1 MSKVRVVPLT
11 PTVGA
16 EIHGIDLSQALPEA
30 HVHTVR
36 SALLEHAV
44 VFFRDQEMT
53 PEQHMAFARQF
64 GELSRAPFGPMH
76 PDYPVMMVL
85 DQNNPK
91 GAGGDRWHTDNT
103 FMETPPMG
111 SILRAVQLP
120 SSGGDTCFASMYAAY
135 EALSEP
141 MKRFLEGLR
150 AEHDLTQMLSLTIRR
165 GKNGGAELAK
175 MQRDWPPMEHPVI
188 RTHPESGRKA
198 LFVNGNFTTRIVGL
212 TVTES
217 DALLRLLLEHV
228 SSPAF
233 QCRFHWEPGSVA
245 FWDNRAALHYAVPDY
260 SDRRLMHRVTLEGDQ
275 PF

>member
-1 MSKVRVVPLT
+1 MSSVRVVPLT

-16 EIHGIDLSQALPEA
+16 EIHGIDLSRALPEA
-30 HVHTVR
+30 EVQAVR
-36 SALLEHAV
+36 GALLEYLV
-44 VFFRDQEMT
+44 VFFRDQEIT

-64 GELSRAPFGPMH
+64 GELSPAPFGPRH
-76 PDYPVMMVL
+76 PDYPLMMVL
-85 DQNNPK
+85 DQHAPK
-91 GAGGDRWHTDNT
+91 GSGGDRWHTDNT
-103 FMETPPMG
+103 FMKTPPMG

-120 SSGGDTCFASMYAAY
+120 SSGGDTLFASMYAAY

-150 AEHDLTQMLSLTIRR
+150 AEHDLTRMLSLTIRR
-165 GKNGGAELAK
+165 GNDGGAELAQ

-188 RTHPESGRKA
+188 RTHPETGRKA
-198 LFVNGNFTTRIVGL
+198 LFVNRNFTTRIVGL
-212 TVTES
+212 TESES

-228 SSPAF
+228 STPAF